1 MPLGSFL
8 SWSLLCGNTF
18 RRLRG
23 RRRLRFFAAYVHRC
37 AVILVGGHI
46 ASGESQEF
54 VVDVRHVDDKG
65 NGSVSGPLLDEV
77 CGQGK
82 AAWRHQQKRGWQAS
96 RGSRMVLK
104 MREIER

>member
-23 RRRLRFFAAYVHRC
+23 RRRLRFFAAYVNRC

-54 VVDVRHVDDKG
+54 VVDVRHVDAEG
-65 NGSVSGPLLDEV
+65 GGSVSGPLLYEV

-82 AAWRHQQKRGWQAS
+82 AACHLLLWRVLQVS
-96 RGSRMVLK
+96 RGSRIVLK
-104 MREIER
+104 MSEI